1 MIKLTITEKGGE
13 PKALSFDKDEVTI
26 GRVSGN
32 DIVLPKG
39 NVSKRHSKL
48 ALRGA
53 GQIEISDLKSTNGT
67 YVNGRKIGD
76 PMLLSGTDR
85 VYVGDFLITVDG
97 LPVGDG
103 PSSSRRLP
111 VPPPPPPA
119 RTGSSA
125 SRLPVA
131 EETTGMGGEDEEEQ
145 SGGVD
150 EEDAPLAAR
159 PPRSSSRLPVP
170 PPPPP
175 PRRPPTPLASAAF
188 DEEAMGEE
196 PAAPPRAVEPGEDAT
211 GGNAGAGLFERSARD
226 DHSAFDG
233 AGGRPSPTGR
243 RPGAALPSEAFGV
256 APEAAASQPGVPPEG
271 VAAEGLD
278 ALLGDP
284 AVAHIV
290 ISGPDAVYVD
300 RGSGPAA
307 SPTGLGDLNAVAD
320 TLWRIA
326 NTAVPPPPP
335 ENPVVDVR
343 LPDGTHLQAV
353 FPPASPRG
361 VVAAIRKPAL
371 AERALADLCPPG
383 AKELE
388 TLLEAAVTARRNLIC
403 TGDADAV
410 TALLAALAGAI
421 PAERRAVSIGG
432 APAKARAGWTELAPT
447 ADMPALAR
455 VAASLRGDHLL
466 AAEPVGVEAADL
478 LVGAA
483 RGQEGLALAL
493 PARTA
498 GEALAR
504 LTALSAAALGA
515 GGAAA
520 APLVASTIDLVVV
533 AVTSDAGGA
542 RVVEI
547 AEPAAA
553 APGAPPSAEAVA
565 TWRSDGGRRG
575 GDGGKLEVDGVSARL
590 GAAFAAAGMALPSS
604 LVRK

>member
-1 MIKLTITEKGGE
+1 
-13 PKALSFDKDEVTI
+13 V
-26 GRVSGN
+26 
-32 DIVLPKG
+32 
-39 NVSKRHSKL
+39 
-48 ALRGA
+48 
-53 GQIEISDLKSTNGT
+53 
-67 YVNGRKIGD
+67 
-76 PMLLSGTDR
+76 
-85 VYVGDFLITVDG
+85 
-97 LPVGDG
+97 
-103 PSSSRRLP
+103 
-111 VPPPPPPA
+111 
-119 RTGSSA
+119 
-125 SRLPVA
+125 
-131 EETTGMGGEDEEEQ
+131 ET
-145 SGGVD
+145 
-150 EEDAPLAAR
+150 
-159 PPRSSSRLPVP
+159 
-170 PPPPP
+170 
-175 PRRPPTPLASAAF
+175 
-188 DEEAMGEE
+188 
-196 PAAPPRAVEPGEDAT
+196 GEDAT
-211 GGNAGAGLFERSARD
+211 GNAGAGLFERNGRD

-233 AGGRPSPTGR
+233 AGGKPSPTGR
-243 RPGAALPSEAFGV
+243 RPGASLPSEAFGV
-256 APEAAASQPGVPPEG
+256 APEREAGVSQPGAPPEG
-271 VAAEGLD
+271 MAAEGLD
-278 ALLGDP
+278 ALLADP

-300 RGSGPAA
+300 RGNGAAA
-307 SPTGLGDLNAVAD
+307 SPTGLGDPNAVAD

-353 FPPASPRG
+353 FPPAAPRG

-371 AERALADLCPPG
+371 AERTLGDLCPPG

-388 TLLEAAVTARRNLIC
+388 TLLAAAVTARRNLIC

-421 PAERRAVSIGG
+421 PAERRVVSIGG
-432 APAKARAGWTELAPT
+432 APPKARAGWTELAPT

-455 VAASLRGDHLL
+455 VAASLRGEHLL

-478 LVGAA
+478 LVAAA

-533 AVTSDAGGA
+533 AVSTGGGAA
-542 RVVEI
+542 RVVEV

-553 APGAPPSAEAVA
+553 TAPGAPPSAEAVA

-575 GDGGKLEVDGVSARL
+575 GDGGKLDVDGVSARL
-590 GAAFAAAGMALPSS
+590 GAAFAAAGAALPSS

>member
-1 MIKLTITEKGGE
+1 
-13 PKALSFDKDEVTI
+13 
-26 GRVSGN
+26 
-32 DIVLPKG
+32 
-39 NVSKRHSKL
+39 
-48 ALRGA
+48 
-53 GQIEISDLKSTNGT
+53 
-67 YVNGRKIGD
+67 
-76 PMLLSGTDR
+76 
-85 VYVGDFLITVDG
+85 
-97 LPVGDG
+97 
-103 PSSSRRLP
+103 
-111 VPPPPPPA
+111 
-119 RTGSSA
+119 
-125 SRLPVA
+125 
-131 EETTGMGGEDEEEQ
+131 
-145 SGGVD
+145 
-150 EEDAPLAAR
+150 
-159 PPRSSSRLPVP
+159 
-170 PPPPP
+170 
-175 PRRPPTPLASAAF
+175 
-188 DEEAMGEE
+188 
-196 PAAPPRAVEPGEDAT
+196 VEPGEDAT
-211 GGNAGAGLFERSARD
+211 GNAGAGLFERNGRD

-233 AGGRPSPTGR
+233 AGGKPSPTGR

-256 APEAAASQPGVPPEG
+256 APGSEAGVSQPGAPPEG
-271 VAAEGLD
+271 MAAEGLD
-278 ALLGDP
+278 ALLADP

-290 ISGPDAVYVD
+290 ISGPDGVYVD
-300 RGSGPAA
+300 RGSGSAA
-307 SPTGLGDLNAVAD
+307 SAALGDPNAVAD

-353 FPPASPRG
+353 FPPAAPRG

-388 TLLEAAVTARRNLIC
+388 TLLEAAVNARRNLLC

-410 TALLAALAGAI
+410 TALLAALAGAV

-455 VAASLRGDHLL
+455 VAASLRAEHLL

-478 LVGAA
+478 LVAAA

-493 PARTA
+493 PARAA

-533 AVTSDAGGA
+533 AASIGGGA
-542 RVVEI
+542 ARIVEI
-547 AEPAAA
+547 AEPQAVA

-565 TWRSDGGRRG
+565 SWRGEGGRRG

-590 GAAFAAAGMALPSS
+590 GAAFAAAGAALPSS